1 MMVKYGQCMTNGL
14 LIDCQWIADGVSRIF
29 FWDFMSRNHSVSGPT
44 MFAADSMEKDGWI
57 FSEAKKKGI
66 ECANI
71 RVLPGTMIL
80 YFWSFNFF
88 VRFAACIPILSH
100 PNALCV
106 LLLWEKT
113 RTQAKLQTSW
123 NEKGLYQKTT
133 KTKVQTMPTPNE
145 INSC

>member
-1 MMVKYGQCMTNGL
+1 
-14 LIDCQWIADGVSRIF
+14 
-29 FWDFMSRNHSVSGPT
+29 MSRNHSDSGST
-44 MFAADSMEKDGWI
+44 MFAVDSMEKDGV
-57 FSEAKKKGI
+57 FSEAKENWI

-100 PNALCV
+100 PNAVCV

-113 RTQAKLQTSW
+113 RTQAKL
-123 NEKGLYQKTT
+123 
-133 KTKVQTMPTPNE
+133 
-145 INSC
+145 

>member
-100 PNALCV
+100 PNALCA
-106 LLLWEKT
+106 LLLWEKLELKLNFKRPGMKKVYT
-113 RTQAKLQTSW
+113 RKPPKPKYKQCQPRMK
-123 NEKGLYQKTT
+123 
-133 KTKVQTMPTPNE
+133 
-145 INSC
+145 